1 MGTRDR
7 GVESFMFSTVW
18 KLRERPRRASQ
29 DEEESNPDLLGKIG
43 SDPILSVPFSGFTQ
57 FGRE

>member
-1 MGTRDR
+1 
-7 GVESFMFSTVW
+7 MFSTVW